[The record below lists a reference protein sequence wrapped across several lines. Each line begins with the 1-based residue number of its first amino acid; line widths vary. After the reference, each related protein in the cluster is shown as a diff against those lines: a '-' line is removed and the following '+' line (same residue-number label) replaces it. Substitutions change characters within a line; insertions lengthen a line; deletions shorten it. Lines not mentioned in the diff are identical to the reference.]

1 MKKVI
6 FAAIAVLVSCGNP
19 SQNRKNAERFF
30 NEKKYQNALV
40 EINRAI
46 QLEPDSVGHYVV
58 RMAIYDV
65 MGQYKEEVTDLS
77 KIIELNKKTNSKS
90 INVYHQRAFAHTQLG
105 LYNEALFDIDY
116 FIENRDTAGSL
127 AEAYINKAS
136 ILYKLNDYEKST
148 RYYELALKENIT
160 KELESQAFVGLAN
173 LEKSPQKA
181 LELLDK
187 SILTDDKNSLAF
199 GARGALYMESEK
211 IREAYDDFNKAIS
224 LNPDDATTNFNMGQL
239 FANYSDNMDSAIIY
253 FENAIRLSPQS
264 KNNDVVYMHLAVV
277 KHRLGNSKN
286 ALPDFKKAENI
297 NPKNDLLFYN
307 YAMVLSDLQRNSEAL
322 KKITK
327 AIGYNS
333 KDSEYYNLKGS
344 ILIDLSKYNEAEADF
359 LTAIELNPNYGD
371 AYYNLGYLNGE
382 IGNHSKSINY
392 YGKAVEFGCDLEAT
406 LVNMAIQKIKINK
419 TSSACSDLTKAYA
432 LGRKD
437 IKPLMNKYCK

>member
-6 FAAIAVLVSCGNP
+6 FVAIALLVSCGNP

-46 QLEPDSVGHYVV
+46 QLEPDSVGHYIV
-58 RMAIYDV
+58 RMAIYDF

-90 INVYHQRAFAHTQLG
+90 INAYHQRAVAYIQLG

-160 KELESQAFVGLAN
+160 KEIESQAFVGLAN

-187 SILTDDKNSLAF
+187 SILSDDKNSLAF
-199 GARGALYMESEK
+199 GARGALYIESEK
-211 IREAYDDFNKAIS
+211 IREAYDDLYKAIS

-253 FENAIRLSPQS
+253 FENTLRLSPQS

-297 NPKNDLLFYN
+297 NPKNDLLLYN

-344 ILIDLSKYNEAEADF
+344 ILIDLSKHNEAETEF

-392 YGKAVEFGCDLEAT
+392 YGKAVELGCDLEAT
-406 LVNMAIQKIKINK
+406 LVNMAIQKIKIKK
-419 TSSACSDLTKAYA
+419 TSSACSDLIKAYA